1 MRLGSLVP
9 ITARPD
15 LVAADLDGTL
25 LPPDL
30 VFAANVAPAVAA
42 LQASGAT
49 FVICTGRMFRSVRR
63 VVAGIGL
70 TSGLVICYQGA
81 MVADLA
87 TGERLVHRTMDGAA
101 AAEVVR
107 ETRRL
112 GRHLNA
118 YVDDQLFVERLDDW
132 ARRYAEFA
140 EVGVER
146 VDDLAALVLS
156 RSPTKLVLTTS
167 PDDVPALLPGLR
179 RSWGDRL
186 YVTLSQPGYIEF
198 ADGAVSKSG
207 ALQWLCDERGL
218 RREATLACGDG
229 MNDVDML
236 RWAGVGVAVAESA
249 PDVRAAADAVLPR
262 AGLPALFRRLARLPV
277 ADPPS

>member
-1 MRLGSLVP
+1 M
-9 ITARPD
+9 
-15 LVAADLDGTL
+15 AADLDGTL

-30 VFAANVAPAVAA
+30 VFAADLAPALVA
-42 LQASGAT
+42 LQEAGVA
-49 FVICTGRMFRSVRR
+49 FAVCTGRMFRSVRR

-87 TGERLVHRTMDGAA
+87 TGDRVVHRTMDGAA
-101 AAEVVR
+101 AAGVVR
-107 ETRRL
+107 DARRL

-118 YVDDQLFVERLDDW
+118 YVDDQLYVEQLDDW

-146 VDDLAALVLS
+146 VDDLEALVLS

-167 PDDVPALLPGLR
+167 PDDVRVLLPGLR
-179 RSWGDRL
+179 ERWGDRL
-186 YVTLSQPGYIEF
+186 YVTQSQPEYIEF

-207 ALQWLCDERGL
+207 ALQWLCDARGL
-218 RREATLACGDG
+218 RRERVLACGDA

-236 RWAGVGVAVAESA
+236 RWAGVGVAVAEAA
-249 PDVRAAADAVLPR
+249 PDVRAAADVVLPR
-262 AGLPALFRRLARLPV
+262 AGLPALFRRLAGLP
-277 ADPPS
+277 APDGPA